1 MENVVSVIFD
11 VESEAYKAF
20 SEIRAA
26 PFGEGY
32 SVAEAALLKR
42 EDAGVTVLEA
52 FDAAAVTSDD
62 TAVGM
67 IVGSLVGI
75 LGGPLGVL
83 LGAST
88 GALVGSAYDTADA
101 AGSLSMLEV
110 TAAKLYEGEV
120 AIVALVQEEEPAFD
134 KPFAAYETT
143 IMRHFAVDV
152 MEEVDLAVEAQADFE
167 NQLREQLRAEKKAQK
182 AEAREER
189 KAERAQKRADRKAKV
204 QAHFDELKA
213 KRAERKAEFDEGK
226 EIANAQFASS
236 TKEMLGTE

>member
-1 MENVVSVIFD
+1 M
-11 VESEAYKAF
+11 
-20 SEIRAA
+20 
-26 PFGEGY
+26 
-32 SVAEAALLKR
+32 VARWAKDR
-42 EDAGVTVLEA
+42 
-52 FDAAAVTSDD
+52 
-62 TAVGM
+62 
-67 IVGSLVGI
+67 
-75 LGGPLGVL
+75 
-83 LGAST
+83 
-88 GALVGSAYDTADA
+88 
-101 AGSLSMLEV
+101 LEV

-143 IMRHFAVDV
+143 IMRHFVVDV

-167 NQLREQLRAEKKAQK
+167 NQLRERLRAEKKAQK

-204 QAHFDELKA
+204 QAHFDGIKE

-226 EIANAQFASS
+226 EIANAQFVTS